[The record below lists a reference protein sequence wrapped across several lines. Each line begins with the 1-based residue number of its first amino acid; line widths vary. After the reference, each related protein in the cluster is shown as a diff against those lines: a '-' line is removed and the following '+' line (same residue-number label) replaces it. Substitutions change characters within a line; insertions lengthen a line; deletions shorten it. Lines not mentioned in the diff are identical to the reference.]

1 MVVSSPT
8 FGFWEFLCT
17 YTLSLQLG
25 SASTSSMPVTQHNC
39 RGILC
44 EPQGL
49 PVRREEGDEVLGP
62 DSKCLCSRLP
72 LPAVSQ
78 NWPREHKGSVRVYS
92 ELWHL
97 MWCHVAKCGTA
108 KFF

>member
-1 MVVSSPT
+1 MVISSAI

-17 YTLSLQLG
+17 HTLSLQLG
-25 SASTSSMPVTQHNC
+25 SGSTGSIPVTQHNS

-49 PVRREEGDEVLGP
+49 PLHREEGDEVLGP
-62 DSKCLCSRLP
+62 DSKCLRLRLP

-78 NWPREHKGSVRVYS
+78 N
-92 ELWHL
+92 
-97 MWCHVAKCGTA
+97 
-108 KFF
+108 